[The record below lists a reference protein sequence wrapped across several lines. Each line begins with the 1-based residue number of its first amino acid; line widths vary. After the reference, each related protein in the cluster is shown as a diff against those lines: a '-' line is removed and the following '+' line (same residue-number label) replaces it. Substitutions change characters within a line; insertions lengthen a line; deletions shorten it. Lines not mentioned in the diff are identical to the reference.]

1 MKIYETAVKNPVGTS
16 LIFIGLV
23 LIGLMFYQ
31 QLPIDLYPEVE
42 VNMVSVMTS
51 YPGAGSDDIEANVT
65 RPLENA
71 LNSTENIKEI
81 SSVSKDGVSV
91 IMLEFEWGADMNM
104 VMNDVRDKVDL
115 VSGTLPDGTNDPM
128 IMKFSSD
135 MAPVLILSATARESS
150 DALYKI
156 LDEQIVAPLNRV
168 QGVGTVSL
176 SGAPQREVQV
186 NVIPAKLEA
195 YNISL
200 EQIARV
206 IAAEN
211 VNVPAGDFDIG
222 SQTYM
227 LRLEGEINESRELNN
242 IVVGSNSG
250 QAVYLK
256 DVATVN
262 DTVQSRIME
271 SYTNGERG
279 ATIMV
284 QKQTGAN
291 SVAIVDAIEKQLPEL
306 MKTLPPD
313 VEIVTVMDTS
323 DNIKTSINSLLET
336 ILIALIIVGIVVLF
350 FLGRWRATIIIMVS
364 IPISLIGSF
373 IYLYLTGN
381 TLNIVTLASLSI
393 AIGMVVDDAIVV
405 LENITKHIERGS
417 RPRQAA
423 IYGTEEVS
431 LSVIASTLTIIAV
444 FLPMTMVGGLA
455 GALIKQLGWMVTI
468 IMSLSLVIALT
479 LTPMMSAKMMRS
491 SKDKK
496 YSKFDKWYNKNILP
510 LLDKLDSAY
519 SKLVNKV
526 TRKRGLTLGVV
537 VGVFIVGVGITAVT
551 LKTEFI
557 SASDNNTIMMTV
569 EMPTGTRMELTR
581 ETGHKITR
589 LMKEKYSEIEISSF
603 TVGQADTDNLLG
615 SLQENGSN
623 IMNFNIRTKKAKFRN
638 KTIFDIS
645 DELRTDLAAM
655 PEISKYVVTPGGITG
670 IIGSSNIS
678 VDIYGYDLA
687 ETDQLAAQMKTKLE
701 GIEGLR
707 DITISRKD
715 YRAEYRIE
723 FDREKLS
730 LNGLNMATAGGAVRN
745 SINGLTM
752 SQFREDGEEYD
763 IRVRFYEEHRQT
775 IEDIENILIYNPMGV
790 GIRIRDLGKVVE
802 SSSLPQIDRQN
813 RERIVSVTGS
823 TYKRALSDISTDVS
837 SAISTL
843 DIPSGTHVAISG
855 STEDQQEAFSDLGLL
870 LLIVS
875 LLVYI
880 VLASQFES
888 LTYPFIIIMSIPF
901 AFIGALLLLSATGKP
916 LGIMGLIGLIML
928 VGMVVKNGIVL
939 VDYINLNRERGMSI
953 ITAVVN
959 AAKSRLR
966 PVLMTTLTTILA
978 MIPLAIGTGQGSE
991 LWQQLGLTI
1000 IGGMTFS
1007 TIVTLILIPALY
1019 SVFGGNG
1026 VKRERK
1032 KHYEKISRY
1041 NQTLTRIKTKNNESS
1056 NDYIRPSAL

>member
-16 LIFIGLV
+16 LVSIGLV
-23 LIGLMFYQ
+23 LIGLMFYL
-31 QLPIDLYPEVE
+31 QLPVDLFPEIE
-42 VNMVSVMTS
+42 LNMVSVMTS
-51 YPGAGSDDIEANVT
+51 YPGAGPDDIESNVT
-65 RPLENA
+65 RPLENV
-71 LNSTENIKEI
+71 LNSTENLEEI
-81 SSVSKDGVSV
+81 SSVSKDNVSV
-91 IMLEFEWGADMNM
+91 IMLEFEWGSDMNAI
-104 VMNDVRDKVDL
+104 MNDVRDKVDL
-115 VSGTLPDGTNDPM
+115 VSGALPDGTNDPM
-128 IMKFSSD
+128 IIKFSSD
-135 MAPVLILSATARESS
+135 MAPVMILSATARESS

-156 LDEQIVAPLNRV
+156 LDEQIVAPLNRI
-168 QGVGTVSL
+168 QGVGTVAL

-211 VNVPAGDFDIG
+211 LNVPAGDLDIG

-227 LRLEGEINESRELNN
+227 LRLEGEIEESRELNN
-242 IVVGSNSG
+242 IVVGSSLG
-250 QAVYLK
+250 QAIYLK

-279 ATIMV
+279 ATIMI

-291 SVAIVDAIEKQLPEL
+291 SVAIVDAIAKQLPEL

-313 VEIVTVMDTS
+313 IEIVTVMDS
-323 DNIKTSINSLLET
+323 SENIKTSINSLLET
-336 ILIALIIVGIVVLF
+336 IIIALIIVGFVVLF
-350 FLGRWRATIIIMVS
+350 FLGRWRATIIIMVT

-381 TLNIVTLASLSI
+381 TINIISLASLSI

-444 FLPMTMVGGLA
+444 FLPMTMISGLS
-455 GALIKQLGWMVTI
+455 GALFNQLGWMVTI
-468 IMSLSLVIALT
+468 IMALSLVTALT
-479 LTPMMSAKMMRS
+479 LTPMMGAKMMRLN
-491 SKDKK
+491 KDTK
-496 YSKFDKWYNKNILP
+496 YSRFDKWYNKNILP

-519 SKLVNKV
+519 SKLVNKA
-526 TRKRGLTLGVV
+526 TRKRSLTLGVIIV
-537 VGVFIVGVGITAVT
+537 VFIVGIGITAVT

-557 SASDNNTIMMTV
+557 SPSDNNAITMSV
-569 EMPTGTRMELTR
+569 EMPTGTRMELAR

-589 LMKEKYSEIEISSF
+589 LIQEKYPEVEISTF
-603 TVGQADTDNLLG
+603 TVGLADEDNLFG
-615 SLQENGSN
+615 SLQDNGSN
-623 IMNFNIRTKKAKFRN
+623 IMNFNIRTKEAKLRN

-670 IIGSSNIS
+670 IIGASNIS
-678 VDIYGYDLA
+678 VDIYGHDLA

-707 DITISRKD
+707 DVTISRKD
-715 YRAEYRIE
+715 YRIEYRIE

-730 LNGLNMATAGGAVRN
+730 LNGLNIATAGGAVRN
-745 SINGLTM
+745 SINGLTT
-752 SQFREDGEEYD
+752 SYFREEGEEYD
-763 IRVRFYEEHRQT
+763 IRVRFDEEHRQT
-775 IEDIENILIYNPMGV
+775 IEDIENIVIYNPMGV
-790 GIRIRDLGKVVE
+790 GIRVRDVGRVE
-802 SSSLPQIDRQN
+802 ENSSLPQIDRKDRQ
-813 RERIVSVTGS
+813 RIVTVQGTI
-823 TYKRALSDISTDVS
+823 YKRALSEIVKDVNV
-837 SAISTL
+837 TL
-843 DIPSGTHVAISG
+843 ASLDVPSGVQVEISG
-855 STEDQQEAFSDLGLL
+855 SLEDQQDAFSDLGLL
-870 LLIVS
+870 LIIVF

-901 AFIGALLLLSATGKP
+901 AFIGALLLLSSTGSP
-916 LGIMGLIGLIML
+916 LGIMGFIGLIML
-928 VGMVVKNGIVL
+928 VGIVVKNGIVL

-953 ITAVVN
+953 ITAVVH

-966 PVLMTTLTTILA
+966 PVLMTTFTTILA

-1007 TIVTLILIPALY
+1007 TIVTLILVPALY
-1019 SVFGGNG
+1019 SIFGGNG
-1026 VKRERK
+1026 VKRRRRK
-1032 KHYEKISRY
+1032 HREEIHHQNGQVETSTYLKGTE
-1041 NQTLTRIKTKNNESS
+1041 
-1056 NDYIRPSAL
+1056 A

>member
-16 LIFIGLV
+16 LVSIGLV

-31 QLPIDLYPEVE
+31 QLPVDLFPEIE
-42 VNMVSVMTS
+42 LNMVSVMTS
-51 YPGAGSDDIEANVT
+51 YPGAGPDDIESNVT
-65 RPLENA
+65 RPLENV
-71 LNSTENIKEI
+71 LNSTENLEEI
-81 SSVSKDGVSV
+81 SSVSKDNVSV
-91 IMLEFEWGADMNM
+91 IMLEFEWGSDMNAI
-104 VMNDVRDKVDL
+104 MNDVRDKVDL
-115 VSGTLPDGTNDPM
+115 VSGALPDGTNDPM
-128 IMKFSSD
+128 IIKFSSD
-135 MAPVLILSATARESS
+135 MAPVMILSATARESS

-156 LDEQIVAPLNRV
+156 LDEQIVAPLNRI
-168 QGVGTVSL
+168 QGVGTVAL

-211 VNVPAGDFDIG
+211 LNVPAGDLDIG

-227 LRLEGEINESRELNN
+227 LRLEGEIEESRELNN
-242 IVVGSNSG
+242 IVVGSSLG
-250 QAVYLK
+250 QAIYLK

-279 ATIMV
+279 ATIMI

-291 SVAIVDAIEKQLPEL
+291 SVAIVDAIAKQLPEL

-313 VEIVTVMDTS
+313 IEIVTVMDS
-323 DNIKTSINSLLET
+323 SENIKTSINSLLET
-336 ILIALIIVGIVVLF
+336 IIIALIIVGFVVLF
-350 FLGRWRATIIIMVS
+350 FLGRWRATIIIMVT

-381 TLNIVTLASLSI
+381 TINIISLASLSI

-423 IYGTEEVS
+423 IYGTEEVL

-444 FLPMTMVGGLA
+444 FLPMTMISGLS
-455 GALIKQLGWMVTI
+455 GALFNQLGWMVTI
-468 IMSLSLVIALT
+468 IMALSLVTALT
-479 LTPMMSAKMMRS
+479 LTPMMGAKMMRLN
-491 SKDKK
+491 KDTK
-496 YSKFDKWYNKNILP
+496 YSRFDKWYNKNILP

-519 SKLVNKV
+519 SKLVNKA
-526 TRKRGLTLGVV
+526 TRKRSLTLGVIIV
-537 VGVFIVGVGITAVT
+537 VFIVGIGITAVT

-557 SASDNNTIMMTV
+557 SPSDNNAITMSV
-569 EMPTGTRMELTR
+569 EMPTGTRMELAR

-589 LMKEKYSEIEISSF
+589 LIQEKYPEVEISTF
-603 TVGQADTDNLLG
+603 TVGLADEDNLFG
-615 SLQENGSN
+615 SLQDNGSN
-623 IMNFNIRTKKAKFRN
+623 IMNFNIRTKEAKLRN

-670 IIGSSNIS
+670 IIGASNIS
-678 VDIYGYDLA
+678 VDIYGHDLA

-707 DITISRKD
+707 DVTISRKD
-715 YRAEYRIE
+715 YRIEYRIE

-730 LNGLNMATAGGAVRN
+730 LNGLNIATAGGAVRN
-745 SINGLTM
+745 SINGLTT
-752 SQFREDGEEYD
+752 SYFREEGEEYD
-763 IRVRFYEEHRQT
+763 IRVRFDEEHRQT
-775 IEDIENILIYNPMGV
+775 IEDIENIVIYNPMGV
-790 GIRIRDLGKVVE
+790 GIRVRDVGRVE
-802 SSSLPQIDRQN
+802 ENSSLPQIDRKDRQ
-813 RERIVSVTGS
+813 RIVTVQGTI
-823 TYKRALSDISTDVS
+823 YKRALSEIVKDVNV
-837 SAISTL
+837 TL
-843 DIPSGTHVAISG
+843 ASLDVPSGVQVEISG
-855 STEDQQEAFSDLGLL
+855 SLEDQQDAFSDLGLL
-870 LLIVS
+870 LIIVF

-901 AFIGALLLLSATGKP
+901 AFIGALLLLSSTGSP
-916 LGIMGLIGLIML
+916 LGIMGFIGLIML
-928 VGMVVKNGIVL
+928 VGIVVKNGIVL

-953 ITAVVN
+953 ITAVVH

-966 PVLMTTLTTILA
+966 PVLMTTFTTILA

-1007 TIVTLILIPALY
+1007 TIVTLILVPALY
-1019 SVFGGNG
+1019 SIFGGNG
-1026 VKRERK
+1026 VKRRRRK
-1032 KHYEKISRY
+1032 HREEIHHQNGQVETSTYLKGTE
-1041 NQTLTRIKTKNNESS
+1041 
-1056 NDYIRPSAL
+1056 A